1 MMQALGYK
9 DLLSGGCYS
18 RCGSNTNTPSVPTT
32 PTAPVPP
39 QLPPGGMQ
47 GSFSYKSSVEVSFS
61 SDAMHMAYSQKTE
74 VSFSFTSQAAEVS
87 RPSPAESMQS
97 PETSAQNI
105 LKFVDDKL
113 KAMKADGASPEEMK
127 KALDDGL
134 KGYETGRDQAID
146 ILKGYGMYEGPIK
159 TGVEKTTELVKKG
172 IEELG
177 KTYLSTGT
185 ATPSPT
191 TPAPTTPAPATPTTG
206 ATPATPAPTTPTTQN
221 DDEDD
226 SSVPSVSRYRAKLYT
241 EQTLDLEVQTR
252 DGDTIRISIEAL
264 QKMRVNGAEWNGM
277 TGFAGLQGDG
287 TLESFK
293 GMYSESS
300 LFEVDGELDDAEKAA
315 LDDLI
320 GSIMDLADS
329 FYGGDMAE
337 AMDKASQLSLDPAEL
352 ASMSLEMTQTQYMR
366 ASTRTYQD
374 VAGYGSD
381 NPHTHGARPAGGNAN
396 NGLAGLIDYVK
407 SLREMAEKASNM
419 KSPKD
424 FINELF
430 AASFARLDAAQQKP
444 GGLSLERTDS
454 LHRQLV
460 NGALAEPVQAPA
472 AEVVPAAEPA
482 KTQQAAA

>member
-9 DLLSGGCYS
+9 DLLSGGYYN
-18 RCGSNTNTPSVPTT
+18 RCGNNTNTPTTPATPTT
-32 PTAPVPP
+32 PTTPQPP
-39 QLPPGGMQ
+39 ANGMQ

-134 KGYETGRDQAID
+134 KGYETGRDQAVD

-159 TGVEKTTELVKKG
+159 AGVEKTTELVKKG
-172 IEELG
+172 FEELG
-177 KTYLSTGT
+177 KTYLGTGT
-185 ATPSPT
+185 ATPAPAPTTPVPT
-191 TPAPTTPAPATPTTG
+191 TPAPTTPTTGSTPT
-206 ATPATPAPTTPTTQN
+206 APAPTTPTTP
-221 DDEDD
+221 DDDDDD

-329 FYGGDMAE
+329 FYGGDMAD

-381 NPHTHGARPAGGNAN
+381 GNTNTQGTQRAGGQAN
-396 NGLAGLIDYVK
+396 HGLAGLIDYVK
-407 SLREMAEKASNM
+407 SLREMAEKAGNM

-430 AASFARLDAAQQKP
+430 AASFAQLDAAQHKP
-444 GGLSLERTDS
+444 NGLGLERTDS

-460 NGALAEPVQAPA
+460 NGALAEPAQAQPA
-472 AEVVPAAEPA
+472 EEPA